1 MSSPLWLELDTPAN
15 DRPNS
20 DPADDQLQHALRS
33 IRRHLGMDVAF
44 VSQFAHGQ
52 RTFRYVDSD
61 SAFDGIA
68 EGVSTQLDATY
79 CNRVVKGEIAEMSGN
94 ADVGSLPPDPILT
107 RALEIRSYLSVP
119 IKLSDGSL
127 YGTFCVASRTADQ
140 SLNVRDLN
148 AVRAFADMAAAQIE
162 QRQKSARARRN
173 VARRIQAVL
182 DSDDAL
188 TIVYQ
193 PIVDITRNDVVGFE
207 SLSRFSAEPYRTP
220 DIWFAEAAEV
230 ALDAQ
235 LEVRAIEKALAGL
248 SLARAGTYISVNASP
263 IGVMRGDFD
272 RVLRSVPGE
281 RIVLELT
288 EHAVISDY
296 TAVNRACDA
305 LRADGIRIAIDDA
318 GSGYASFRHIL
329 ALQPDF
335 IKLDM
340 TLTRGID
347 RDTSRQALTAAFVAF
362 AANTSCEII
371 AEGIETETAL
381 AKIRELGVTK
391 AQGYLFGAP
400 AAL

>member
-20 DPADDQLQHALRS
+20 EPADDQLQHALRS

-61 SAFDGIA
+61 SAFEGIA

-79 CNRVVKGEIAEMSGN
+79 CNRVVNGEMAEMSGN
-94 ADVGSLPPDPILT
+94 ADAGGLPPDPILT
-107 RALEIRSYLSVP
+107 RALDIRSYLSVP

-140 SLNVRDLN
+140 SLNARDLN

-162 QRQKSARARRN
+162 QRQRSARAKRSI
-173 VARRIQAVL
+173 AKRIQSVL

-193 PIVDITRNDVVGFE
+193 PIVDITRNDIVGFE

-235 LEVRAIEKALAGL
+235 LEVRAIEKALTGL

-263 IGVMRGDFD
+263 TGVMRGDFD
-272 RVLRSVPGE
+272 RVLRTVPGE
-281 RIVLELT
+281 RVVLELT
-288 EHAVISDY
+288 EHAVINDY
-296 TAVNRACDA
+296 TAVRRACDA

-340 TLTRGID
+340 TLTRGIE
-347 RDTSRQALTAAFVAF
+347 RDASRQALTAAFVAF
-362 AANTSCEII
+362 AANTACEII

-391 AQGYLFGAP
+391 AQGYLFGVP